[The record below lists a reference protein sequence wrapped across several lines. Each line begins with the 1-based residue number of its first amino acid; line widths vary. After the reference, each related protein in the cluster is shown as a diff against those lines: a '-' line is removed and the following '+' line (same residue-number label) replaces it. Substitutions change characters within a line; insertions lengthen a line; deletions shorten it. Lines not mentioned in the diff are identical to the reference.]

1 MNEATAAQAVT
12 VSGIQTTGV
21 PDLSDEFIH
30 EAFIVPIRN
39 MVVLDDEYATLDELA
54 GIAEQGLSL
63 DSLDVTKKQN
73 LERVRS
79 LVNLARRHD
88 RNRRPWLV
96 DINNTVVSDVY
107 GHLRNSDLLILDYHL
122 NGDAG
127 GPDDAIKVLQDLAAN
142 DDFNIVVVYTKGE
155 QGSIE
160 EVVRQIIVSLTCIEL
175 PDFPVDDY
183 ESALSAWDDLHGD
196 VYETLV
202 ADIKPFIY
210 AKVKSEGLKLERML
224 QFEEC
229 ADLNLIVNNNRGK
242 FKLTNKDFIL
252 WALHKLKQN
261 SMFSSQFSAED
272 LGDVSFG
279 IQDELNWIRTKSV
292 FITVVDKKSV
302 APADLE
308 SKLVDAIKMSTP
320 TPHQFLLSKMRSMLL
335 EKGVVAEMEIVGNKS
350 LQRMWLKEFVG
361 EEGSDEIS
369 TIDSVVKRH
378 WESLG
383 GGYMG
388 LCRIMRKSLGGI

>member
-1 MNEATAAQAVT
+1 
-12 VSGIQTTGV
+12 
-21 PDLSDEFIH
+21 
-30 EAFIVPIRN
+30 
-39 MVVLDDEYATLDELA
+39 
-54 GIAEQGLSL
+54 
-63 DSLDVTKKQN
+63 
-73 LERVRS
+73 
-79 LVNLARRHD
+79 
-88 RNRRPWLV
+88 
-96 DINNTVVSDVY
+96 
-107 GHLRNSDLLILDYHL
+107 
-122 NGDAG
+122 
-127 GPDDAIKVLQDLAAN
+127 
-142 DDFNIVVVYTKGE
+142 
-155 QGSIE
+155 
-160 EVVRQIIVSLTCIEL
+160 
-175 PDFPVDDY
+175 
-183 ESALSAWDDLHGD
+183 
-196 VYETLV
+196 
-202 ADIKPFIY
+202 
-210 AKVKSEGLKLERML
+210 
-224 QFEEC
+224 
-229 ADLNLIVNNNRGK
+229 
-242 FKLTNKDFIL
+242 
-252 WALHKLKQN
+252 
-261 SMFSSQFSAED
+261 MFSSQFSAED